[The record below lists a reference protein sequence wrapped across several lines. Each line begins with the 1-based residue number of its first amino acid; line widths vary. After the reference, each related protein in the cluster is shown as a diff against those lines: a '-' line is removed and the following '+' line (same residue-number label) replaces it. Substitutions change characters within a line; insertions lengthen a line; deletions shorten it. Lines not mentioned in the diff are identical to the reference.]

1 VSSRSP
7 RSLLTLTVHCQ
18 RTTDRT
24 SAPRNPHDS
33 RERPRYNCRDTTGQ
47 AHRSVSGARTARFQA
62 QSRTGSA
69 GPNLT
74 PHQNNT
80 RNAVQVVLDF
90 ASGPRLP
97 RRRRDRA
104 SRESAESQS
113 LLDGRRP
120 PPPASLLRSPSQ
132 PASALR
138 MAGTVCP
145 RMARTSPP
153 ARPAHLTAA
162 PASSLDPPAAPYPS
176 PGLQAMWYTNSDHHH
191 RCALRRTCKPPNR

>member
-1 VSSRSP
+1 MPVDPHGALPAHYRP
-7 RSLLTLTVHCQ
+7 HFC
-18 RTTDRT
+18 
-24 SAPRNPHDS
+24 APQSTHDS
-33 RERPRYNCRDTTGQ
+33 RERPRY
-47 AHRSVSGARTARFQA
+47 HRPGTPERERSGERAPHGSKRRAEPIPH
-62 QSRTGSA
+62 SA

-97 RRRRDRA
+97 RRRRVPKRCPACSTDDA
-104 SRESAESQS
+104 
-113 LLDGRRP
+113 
-120 PPPASLLRSPSQ
+120 PPASLLRSPSQ

-138 MAGTVCP
+138 MAGADCL

-176 PGLQAMWYTNSDHHH
+176 PGPQAMWYTNSDHHH
-191 RCALRRTCKPPNR
+191 WYTNSDHHHWCALRRTCKPPNR